1 MGLNRYILTSVF
13 FHFTLLSLLTITYHV
28 QKGDVSVF
36 DVKIVEPPEIQPLQS
51 SKQNVTE
58 KAKTE
63 TKKKITQA
71 KNYSAPEL
79 DKISKPPDTLYGEDI
94 ESIQPSDKVEEFRSP
109 SVTEDNKTSS
119 GNEESWASPS
129 GDIKLDPYTFLFDR
143 ETIEKFARRTPNDT
157 RGLTFDA
164 PEFKHRGYMRMLK
177 QRIESIWAYPEEA
190 VRQGISGDLY
200 IKFSIKRDGRL
211 GNVEL
216 IRTSGYRN
224 LDEAAMKAIRDAQ
237 PFWPLPE
244 DWQKDDLVINGHFIY
259 ILGETLVM

>member
-1 MGLNRYILTSVF
+1 M
-13 FHFTLLSLLTITYHV
+13 LLILLTMTYPV
-28 QKGDVSVF
+28 QKGNVSVF
-36 DVKIVEPPEIQPLQS
+36 NVKIIEPPEIQPLQP

-58 KAKTE
+58 EVKTE
-63 TKKKITQA
+63 TKKNVLTKKRTQA
-71 KNYSAPEL
+71 KSYSAPEL
-79 DKISKPPDTLYGEDI
+79 DKTSKPPDTLYGEDI
-94 ESIQPSDKVEEFRSP
+94 ESIQPSDEVEEFRSP

-129 GDIKLDPYTFLFDR
+129 EDIKLDPYTFLFDR
-143 ETIEKFARRTPNDT
+143 ETVEKFARRTPNDT
-157 RGLTFDA
+157 RGLTFNA

-200 IKFSIKRDGRL
+200 IKFSIKRDGHL